1 MTDMRLEI
9 SNARKAD
16 IFTTMFQN
24 IKLFTVSMSVTFD
37 IDRLYVQGMD
47 SGHVSIFEI
56 NLTKDWFDVYE
67 LSEPVTIGM
76 STIIFHKILNTR
88 GADHTL
94 MLALDADDQDRLNIE
109 FRTED
114 KGEFNKSFHM
124 PLMDIDTDHM
134 CIPETDYDLEF
145 TLASK
150 KMKSIVDE
158 LSHFGDTLT
167 ISFADDTVFFA
178 AETATE
184 GSMKLKAGIED
195 FDRCAV
201 DDEAKIECGYATR
214 FVQFMTHFHKLNK
227 ACTLFIQT
235 DVPMQFRYSLDVDGE
250 GEGGGEGEKESTLE
264 QQNYARFF
272 LAPKISDS
280 DE

>member
-9 SNARKAD
+9 SCAKKAD

-56 NLTKDWFDVYE
+56 NLTKEWFDVYE

-109 FRTED
+109 
-114 KGEFNKSFHM
+114 
-124 PLMDIDTDHM
+124 
-134 CIPETDYDLEF
+134 
-145 TLASK
+145 
-150 KMKSIVDE
+150 
-158 LSHFGDTLT
+158 
-167 ISFADDTVFFA
+167 
-178 AETATE
+178 
-184 GSMKLKAGIED
+184 
-195 FDRCAV
+195 
-201 DDEAKIECGYATR
+201 
-214 FVQFMTHFHKLNK
+214 QF
-227 ACTLFIQT
+227 
-235 DVPMQFRYSLDVDGE
+235 
-250 GEGGGEGEKESTLE
+250 
-264 QQNYARFF
+264 
-272 LAPKISDS
+272 
-280 DE
+280 